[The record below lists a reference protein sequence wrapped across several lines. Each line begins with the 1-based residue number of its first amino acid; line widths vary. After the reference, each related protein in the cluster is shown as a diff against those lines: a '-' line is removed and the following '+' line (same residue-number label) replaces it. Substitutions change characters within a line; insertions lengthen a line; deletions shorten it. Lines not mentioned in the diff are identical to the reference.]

1 MAPSAVDETVSMRDA
16 WKTLPDPVLYPVK
29 EAKFEK
35 YIEPQSDGYE
45 RAKSQSAGNAAIVI
59 DNGTFVFDYR
69 IVTECSPAKV
79 CC

>member
-1 MAPSAVDETVSMRDA
+1 MAPSAVDDTVSRREV

-45 RAKSQSAGNAAIVI
+45 RAKAQSGGNPAIVI
-59 DNGTFVFDYR
+59 DNGKLVFKD
-69 IVTECSPAKV
+69 
-79 CC
+79 